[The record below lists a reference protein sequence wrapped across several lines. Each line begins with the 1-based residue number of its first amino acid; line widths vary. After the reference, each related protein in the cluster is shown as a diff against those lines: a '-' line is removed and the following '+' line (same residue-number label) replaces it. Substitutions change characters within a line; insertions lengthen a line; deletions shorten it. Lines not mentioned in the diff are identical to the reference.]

1 MAKKADKGAEA
12 EEGAK
17 KKKPIKP
24 IIVVVLALVGV
35 KMFVLKEPEPTKAEI
50 KAKEMAAE
58 QELYNK
64 CAEENGRETLGDL
77 VTGGKTPNESSDSHT
92 DDGGTD
98 SHSDK
103 TDSHGEGEEKAS
115 PRGRNTVVLA
125 AATSLNASAGASAEG
140 PIVANESS
148 VTVNLYD
155 GSYLK
160 LGLAIQMAPGSDA
173 KLVKDEGL
181 LAKAT
186 DQTIGE
192 LAKHSRKELLQVKV
206 RDSIKGELSFDL
218 CRHSEAKILK
228 IYFTEFVT
236 QAPS

>member
-1 MAKKADKGAEA
+1 MAKKKDKNAEP

-35 KMFVLKEPEPTKAEI
+35 KMFVLKEPAQTEAQKKA
-50 KAKEMAAE
+50 AVMAAE

-77 VTGGKTPNESSDSHT
+77 VEGGKTPSES
-92 DDGGTD
+92 GA
-98 SHSDK
+98 
-103 TDSHGEGEEKAS
+103 HGEKKAS
-115 PRGRNTVVLA
+115 FHGLKTGVLVA
-125 AATSLNASAGASAEG
+125 ARTSINASAAAGAEG
-140 PIVANESS
+140 PIVPNEGP
-148 VTVNLYD
+148 VTVNLQD

-160 LGLAIQMAPGSDA
+160 LGLAIQMAPGSDV
-173 KLVKDEGL
+173 KLVKEEGL

-186 DQTIGE
+186 DETISE
-192 LAKHSRKELLQVKV
+192 LAKHSRLDLLKVKV
-206 RDSIKGELSFDL
+206 RQEIKEQLSFDL
-218 CRHSEAKILK
+218 CRESDAKILK